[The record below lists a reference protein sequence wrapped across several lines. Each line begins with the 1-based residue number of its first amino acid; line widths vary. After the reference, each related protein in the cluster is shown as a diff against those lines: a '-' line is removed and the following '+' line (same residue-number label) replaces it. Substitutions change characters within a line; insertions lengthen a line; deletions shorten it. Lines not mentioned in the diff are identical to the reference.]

1 MNDIEQFV
9 NKFGLTPFWSVVII
23 LLIVCIWQY
32 DKVRVIVTDI
42 YCIVAKTIGWFKREA
57 TKRKL
62 EEICN
67 KGLTSISQEISELNL
82 PNLKINWIAKGSQDI
97 TLKDKEVI
105 VFLKFNTDN
114 TQNS

>member
-42 YCIVAKTIGWFKREA
+42 YYPLV
-57 TKRKL
+57 
-62 EEICN
+62 
-67 KGLTSISQEISELNL
+67 EL
-82 PNLKINWIAKGSQDI
+82 K
-97 TLKDKEVI
+97 
-105 VFLKFNTDN
+105 
-114 TQNS
+114 

>member
-57 TKRKL
+57 TKENSKKYVIKVLLQFHRKY
-62 EEICN
+62 
-67 KGLTSISQEISELNL
+67 LN
-82 PNLKINWIAKGSQDI
+82 
-97 TLKDKEVI
+97 
-105 VFLKFNTDN
+105 
-114 TQNS
+114 